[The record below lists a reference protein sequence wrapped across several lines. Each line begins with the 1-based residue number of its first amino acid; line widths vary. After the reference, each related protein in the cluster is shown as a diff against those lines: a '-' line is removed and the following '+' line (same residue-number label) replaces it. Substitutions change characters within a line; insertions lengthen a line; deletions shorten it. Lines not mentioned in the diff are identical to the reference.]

1 MAKDKSNYESRT
13 FRLPPEVIK
22 RMDDY
27 SEDTGISKTTVVEKA
42 LIAYLD
48 KVAPIK
54 IKK

>member
-27 SEDTGISKTTVVEKA
+27 SDDTGISKTTIVEKA

-48 KVAPIK
+48 KVSPV
-54 IKK
+54 KKK